1 MAEEMLTKEEME
13 LCDDIIRQKI
23 TEEQK
28 RLGKS
33 DEYIGTLAFGWIK
46 SPRMKMQVIKGAS
59 TKKPQ
64 QMRFT
69 DMVNLCEALGLSWV
83 DVSRDAL
90 KAVKAAGK

>member
-13 LCDDIIRQKI
+13 LLEDAIRQKLI
-23 TEEQK
+23 DEQK

-33 DEYIGTLAFGWIK
+33 DEYIGTMAFGWIK

-64 QMRFT
+64 QMRFA
-69 DMVNLCEALGLSWV
+69 DMLNLCEALGLNWV
-83 DVSRDAL
+83 EVGRDAL
-90 KAVKAAGK
+90 KAVKAVGR